1 MVVRASL
8 ALSVAWSLAVL
19 PALCAAGLLEHIC
32 PCEEAACNHE
42 CGCNADPCDQV
53 VSSTNQVKPEREIIA
68 TASPA
73 VATPTVVDDDAEPP
87 LIQALLHLSVA
98 HSLRCFDSD
107 MPLLN

>member
-1 MVVRASL
+1 MVLRASL

-19 PALCAAGLLEHIC
+19 PALCGAGLLTHPC

-42 CGCNADPCDQV
+42 CGCSPDPCDQI
-53 VSSTNQVKPEREIIA
+53 VSTVDHVKPEHEIIA

-98 HSLRCFDSD
+98 HSLCCFDSD